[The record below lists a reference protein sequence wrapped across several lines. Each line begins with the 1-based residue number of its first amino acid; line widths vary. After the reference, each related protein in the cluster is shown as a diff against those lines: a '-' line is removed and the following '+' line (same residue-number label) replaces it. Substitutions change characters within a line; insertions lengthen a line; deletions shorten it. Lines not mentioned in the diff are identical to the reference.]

1 MDGISEEPKEHCL
14 PEGLKEAGV
23 TEKRQWFHQQL
34 YSMLNTY
41 ITDSVESLKDRDQ
54 EEEEVV
60 RCCEPACN
68 RTSTYRKCRTSHEQ
82 NTHSLFVEE
91 ETIDKKPEDG
101 IFNYGC
107 LHISLGLLISDAE
120 DAVKEGD
127 RDRLIRVWKFL
138 TFLYCLN
145 GENKYAFA
153 SLQEGPGTRISRDL
167 HLEKSEGSIE
177 KIIIG
182 TRCNLAIEKGKGH
195 LPTRIRAGFSQIF

>member
-1 MDGISEEPKEHCL
+1 
-14 PEGLKEAGV
+14 
-23 TEKRQWFHQQL
+23 
-34 YSMLNTY
+34 MLNTY
-41 ITDSVESLKDRDQ
+41 ITDSVESLKDHDQ

-60 RCCEPACN
+60 RCCDPACN
-68 RTSTYRKCRTSHEQ
+68 RTFKYRKCRTSHEQ

-91 ETIDKKPEDG
+91 ETIDKAKTKKPEDG

-107 LHISLGLLISDAE
+107 LHISLGLLTCDAQ

-153 SLQEGPGTRISRDL
+153 GLQEGPGTRISRDL
-167 HLEKSEGSIE
+167 HLEHHN
-177 KIIIG
+177 KI
-182 TRCNLAIEKGKGH
+182 AKEE
-195 LPTRIRAGFSQIF
+195 IRAKAVQNINDKSVEEVRGINRENNNWNTL

>member
-1 MDGISEEPKEHCL
+1 M

-41 ITDSVESLKDRDQ
+41 ITDSVESLKDHDQ

-60 RCCEPACN
+60 RCCDPACN
-68 RTSTYRKCRTSHEQ
+68 RTFKYRKCRTSHEQ

-91 ETIDKKPEDG
+91 ETIDKAKTKKPEDG

-107 LHISLGLLISDAE
+107 LHISLGLLTCDAE

-127 RDRLIRVWKFL
+127 RDRLIQ
-138 TFLYCLN
+138 
-145 GENKYAFA
+145 EIPHI
-153 SLQEGPGTRISRDL
+153 SLLPKWGKQVCFCRPSRRTW
-167 HLEKSEGSIE
+167 HKNIKG
-177 KIIIG
+177 
-182 TRCNLAIEKGKGH
+182 LALGA
-195 LPTRIRAGFSQIF
+195 PQQDC